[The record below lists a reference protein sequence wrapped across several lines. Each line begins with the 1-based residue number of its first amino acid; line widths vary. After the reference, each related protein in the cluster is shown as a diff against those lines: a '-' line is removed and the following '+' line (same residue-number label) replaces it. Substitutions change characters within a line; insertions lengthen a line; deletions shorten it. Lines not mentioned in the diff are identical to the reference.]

1 MMRKKRNKENGKRK
15 KKQEIIRNG
24 STKDEFQFT

>member
-1 MMRKKRNKENGKRK
+1 MMRKKKIKKETRKMKIRK

-24 STKDEFQFT
+24 STKDE